1 MKTEEMIQHEDIEND
16 DELVSAFL
24 LHLSAERNAS
34 AHTISSYS
42 TAFNQCKQWLG
53 CRFHSWEACR
63 EEDFRDWLYA
73 LMSTQLKPASIRL
86 RFAALR
92 SFYQYLIERRGLSAH
107 PLAELSLP
115 KKSKQL
121 PLYLSVAQMEHL
133 LALPL
138 SIEQDKKFP
147 PWLALRDVAILELFY
162 SCGLRLSE
170 LVALDV
176 ADIQGAHGSLRIMG
190 KGKKQRLIPLGDY
203 AHDALLIYIA
213 AAELEEGDALFL
225 SRFRRRMSGR
235 AVQQMLDKYLLASDI
250 PIKISPHKL
259 RHSFATHLLDAGA
272 DLRSVQELLGHA
284 SLSTTQLYTHLT
296 KLRLKTVYDAA
307 HPRA

>member
-1 MKTEEMIQHEDIEND
+1 MQESIHHKAAEPR

-24 LHLSAERNAS
+24 LYLSAERDVS
-34 AHTISSYS
+34 VHTLSSYS
-42 TAFNQCKQWLG
+42 RALKQCKQWLG
-53 CRFHSWEACR
+53 SRSWEGCT
-63 EEDFRDWLYA
+63 EEVFRDWLYA

-92 SFYQYLIERRGLSAH
+92 SFYQYLIDRQGLLHH

-115 KKSKQL
+115 KKSQKL

-138 SIEQDKKFP
+138 SIEQDTKFP

-170 LVALDV
+170 LVALNV
-176 ADIQGAHGSLRIMG
+176 ADIQEAHGSLRIMG

-213 AAELEEGDALFL
+213 AAELKESDALFL

-250 PIKISPHKL
+250 PIKISPHKI